1 MTYTSVAYLEAKG
14 KSLVWMAYANY
25 FAGEEIMEEGFNP
38 NSGYV
43 YLALGNGTTIASAF
57 GQDVE
62 YIVYDFETD
71 EEMMFDC
78 YDELVIYQVNQIS
91 SNK

>member
-1 MTYTSVAYLEAKG
+1 MEFTSVAYLEAKG

-71 EEMMFDC
+71 EEMMLDC

>member
-1 MTYTSVAYLEAKG
+1 MEFTSVAYLEAKG
-14 KSLVWMAYANY
+14 KSLVWMAYANN

-62 YIVYDFETD
+62 YIVYDSETD
-71 EEMMFDC
+71 EEINFDSFE
-78 YDELVIYQVNQIS
+78 ELENYWINQ
-91 SNK
+91 N

>member
-1 MTYTSVAYLEAKG
+1 MEFTSVAYLEAKG
-14 KSLVWMAYANY
+14 KSLVWMAYANN

-71 EEMMFDC
+71 EDMMFDC

>member
-1 MTYTSVAYLEAKG
+1 MEYTSVAYLEAKG
-14 KSLVWMAYANY
+14 KSLVWMAYANN

-71 EEMMFDC
+71 EEMTFDC
-78 YDELVIYQVNQIS
+78 YDELVIYQINQIS
-91 SNK
+91 